1 MPNLPHRPGLPHL
14 PHLPHL
20 PYIAAYPEPLRA
32 QTAALLADGRLAGVL
47 RNRYPR
53 AHDIRSDKALY
64 QYVQALKGDCLKS
77 AEPVAKVAFD
87 SKIQPVQHA
96 LGLHT
101 AISRVQGSKLKAKH
115 EIRIATVFREAPPE
129 FLRMIAVHELAHLK
143 EKQHDKAFYKL
154 CCAMEPQY
162 HQYEF
167 DLRLYLTL
175 LDHGGAPL
183 WRNNVDLL
191 QQ

>member
-1 MPNLPHRPGLPHL
+1 MPS
-14 PHLPHL
+14 L
-20 PYIAAYPEPLRA
+20 PYLTAYPEPLRA
-32 QTAALLADGRLAGVL
+32 QASQLLAHGQLGDVL
-47 RNRYPR
+47 RRRYPR
-53 AHDIRSDKALY
+53 AHEVRSDKALY
-64 QYVQALKGDCLKS
+64 AYVQDLKDEFLRN
-77 AEPVAKVAFD
+77 AEPVSKVAFD
-87 SKIQPVQHA
+87 SKIQVIQHA

-115 EIRIATVFREAPPE
+115 EIRIATVFRDAPLE

-154 CCAMEPQY
+154 CCAMEPHY

-175 LDHGGAPL
+175 LDHSGERPWAS
-183 WRNNVDLL
+183 
-191 QQ
+191 

>member
-1 MPNLPHRPGLPHL
+1 MPIS
-14 PHLPHL
+14 L
-20 PYIAAYPEPLRA
+20 PYLTAYPESLRA
-32 QTAALLADGRLAGVL
+32 QAIQLLEHGQLGNVQR
-47 RNRYPR
+47 RRYPR
-53 AHDIRSDKALY
+53 PHEVRSDKALY
-64 QYVQALKGDCLKS
+64 AYVQRIKDEFLRNAQPIS
-77 AEPVAKVAFD
+77 KVAFD
-87 SKIQPVQHA
+87 SKIQVINHA

-129 FLRMIAVHELAHLK
+129 FLRMIAVHELAHVK

-175 LDHGGAPL
+175 LDHTGERL
-183 WRNNVDLL
+183 W
-191 QQ
+191 QG

>member
-1 MPNLPHRPGLPHL
+1 MSSS
-14 PHLPHL
+14 L
-20 PYIAAYPEPLRA
+20 PYLAAYPEPLRA
-32 QTAALLADGRLAGVL
+32 QAASLLADGRLAGVL
-47 RNRYPR
+47 RGRYPR
-53 AHDIRSDKALY
+53 AHDVRSDKALY
-64 QYVQALKGDCLKS
+64 RYVQDLKDTHLRNADAIS
-77 AEPVAKVAFD
+77 KVAFD
-87 SKIQPVQHA
+87 SKLQVIQHA

-115 EIRIATVFREAPPE
+115 EIRIATMFREAPPE

-143 EKQHDKAFYKL
+143 EKQHDKAFYQL

-175 LDHGGAPL
+175 LDHGGPRL
-183 WRNNVDLL
+183 WAAAS
-191 QQ
+191 